1 MIKKDFPERV
11 FVTWGGGGYSI
22 TRQKDPNYGST
33 KVQSSIVYE
42 LGE

>member
-11 FVTWGGGGYSI
+11 FVTWGGVVQQQA
-22 TRQKDPNYGST
+22 RQKDPNYGST